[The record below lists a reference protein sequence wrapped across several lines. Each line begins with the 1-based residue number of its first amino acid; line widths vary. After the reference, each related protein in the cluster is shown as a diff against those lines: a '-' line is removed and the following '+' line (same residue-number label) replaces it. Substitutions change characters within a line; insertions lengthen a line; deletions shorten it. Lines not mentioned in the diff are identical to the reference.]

1 MDDTEITEFE
11 GFHLEDAYC
20 MSARLTSRDLSYY
33 VGYALFPEKYKA
45 VVDGLESDEGGQMGA
60 NITYFNSADLPLLLR
75 SSVFKDKGLKAEN
88 LTYLGTDTAPFGGP
102 ASKIKIKEYLTDIV
116 KLVKERVQR
125 QQNHVE

>member
-45 VVDGLESDEGGQMGA
+45 VVDGLESDEGGPNGSE
-60 NITYFNSADLPLLLR
+60 Y
-75 SSVFKDKGLKAEN
+75 N
-88 LTYLGTDTAPFGGP
+88 LF
-102 ASKIKIKEYLTDIV
+102 
-116 KLVKERVQR
+116 
-125 QQNHVE
+125 